1 MKLFLKGLIIGI
13 GKIIP
18 GVSGA
23 MLAIN
28 FNVYEKAIEAV
39 SNFFYDWKNN
49 LNFLLLLGSG
59 IFISIVL
66 CSNIVIYFL
75 SNYMFVTLMLFI
87 GLIMGGTY
95 NFSRKIVYNKKS
107 IFLIFLIMV
116 LFLLISLGNTNYKY
130 VLSYKFM
137 DNIMFFLG
145 GIIEIVASIV
155 PGISGTALLMVMGIY
170 DIVMEMIGN
179 IFDVNYVINNIN
191 LYISYGV
198 GMGVSFI
205 LTVTLINYLIKRYRN
220 ITYTVILGLCV
231 SAIIFLIIMA
241 FGEKIGIIEFIL
253 GMMSM
258 MVGLLISCIFDK

>member
-1 MKLFLKGLIIGI
+1 
-13 GKIIP
+13 
-18 GVSGA
+18 
-23 MLAIN
+23 
-28 FNVYEKAIEAV
+28 
-39 SNFFYDWKNN
+39 
-49 LNFLLLLGSG
+49 
-59 IFISIVL
+59 
-66 CSNIVIYFL
+66 
-75 SNYMFVTLMLFI
+75 
-87 GLIMGGTY
+87 
-95 NFSRKIVYNKKS
+95 
-107 IFLIFLIMV
+107 MV

-170 DIVMEMIGN
+170 DIVMEMISN

>member
-1 MKLFLKGLIIGI
+1 
-13 GKIIP
+13 
-18 GVSGA
+18 
-23 MLAIN
+23 
-28 FNVYEKAIEAV
+28 
-39 SNFFYDWKNN
+39 
-49 LNFLLLLGSG
+49 
-59 IFISIVL
+59 
-66 CSNIVIYFL
+66 
-75 SNYMFVTLMLFI
+75 
-87 GLIMGGTY
+87 
-95 NFSRKIVYNKKS
+95 
-107 IFLIFLIMV
+107 
-116 LFLLISLGNTNYKY
+116 
-130 VLSYKFM
+130 
-137 DNIMFFLG
+137 
-145 GIIEIVASIV
+145 
-155 PGISGTALLMVMGIY
+155 MVMGIY
-170 DIVMEMIGN
+170 DIVMEMISN

>member
-1 MKLFLKGLIIGI
+1 
-13 GKIIP
+13 
-18 GVSGA
+18 

-28 FNVYEKAIEAV
+28 FNVYEMAIEAV

-49 LNFLLLLGSG
+49 LKFLLLLGSG

-170 DIVMEMIGN
+170 DIVMEMISN

-198 GMGVSFI
+198 GMGVSFF

>member
-1 MKLFLKGLIIGI
+1 
-13 GKIIP
+13 
-18 GVSGA
+18 

-28 FNVYEKAIEAV
+28 FNVYEMAIEAV

-49 LNFLLLLGSG
+49 LKFLLLLGSG

-170 DIVMEMIGN
+170 DIVME
-179 IFDVNYVINNIN
+179 
-191 LYISYGV
+191 
-198 GMGVSFI
+198 
-205 LTVTLINYLIKRYRN
+205 T
-220 ITYTVILGLCV
+220 
-231 SAIIFLIIMA
+231 
-241 FGEKIGIIEFIL
+241 
-253 GMMSM
+253 
-258 MVGLLISCIFDK
+258 

>member
-1 MKLFLKGLIIGI
+1 
-13 GKIIP
+13 
-18 GVSGA
+18 
-23 MLAIN
+23 
-28 FNVYEKAIEAV
+28 
-39 SNFFYDWKNN
+39 
-49 LNFLLLLGSG
+49 
-59 IFISIVL
+59 
-66 CSNIVIYFL
+66 
-75 SNYMFVTLMLFI
+75 
-87 GLIMGGTY
+87 
-95 NFSRKIVYNKKS
+95 
-107 IFLIFLIMV
+107 
-116 LFLLISLGNTNYKY
+116 
-130 VLSYKFM
+130 M

-155 PGISGTALLMVMGIY
+155 PGISGTSLLMVMGIY
-170 DIVMEMIGN
+170 DIVMEMISN

>member
-1 MKLFLKGLIIGI
+1 
-13 GKIIP
+13 
-18 GVSGA
+18 
-23 MLAIN
+23 
-28 FNVYEKAIEAV
+28 
-39 SNFFYDWKNN
+39 
-49 LNFLLLLGSG
+49 
-59 IFISIVL
+59 
-66 CSNIVIYFL
+66 
-75 SNYMFVTLMLFI
+75 
-87 GLIMGGTY
+87 
-95 NFSRKIVYNKKS
+95 
-107 IFLIFLIMV
+107 MV

-170 DIVMEMIGN
+170 DIVMEMISN

-205 LTVTLINYLIKRYRN
+205 LTVTLINYLIQRYRN